1 MFVQNRDVKLEYKT
15 LKEKMK
21 EYNKKEAKFYGNM
34 FARMNKLGALET
46 NVSFNLLFSICT
58 VCIVF
63 GFCFCEVF
71 SRTVFENT

>member
-46 NVSFNLLFSICT
+46 NVSFNFLFLICT
-58 VCIVF
+58 VCIVLHIQ
-63 GFCFCEVF
+63 E
-71 SRTVFENT
+71 

>member
-1 MFVQNRDVKLEYKT
+1 MKLEYRT

-46 NVSFNLLFSICT
+46 NVSHLPPSDVLYVAYKNND
-58 VCIVF
+58 IVLD
-63 GFCFCEVF
+63 GFQ
-71 SRTVFENT
+71 TG